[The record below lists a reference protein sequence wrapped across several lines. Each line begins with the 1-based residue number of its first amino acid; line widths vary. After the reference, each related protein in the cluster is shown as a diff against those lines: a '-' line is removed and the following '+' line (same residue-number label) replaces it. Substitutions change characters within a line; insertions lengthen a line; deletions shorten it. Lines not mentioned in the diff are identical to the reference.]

1 MKRSQPP
8 LFLDSFAKLNLYL
21 QVLNKRKDNFHNLST
36 LFARIDLADTIIL
49 KERKDSTIKIK
60 CNSRQVPKDKTN
72 LCYRAAALLKQE
84 FRLQNH
90 GLPSVRPQGHGL
102 ASCGQSHRQSHKLEN
117 YGLASDSQ
125 SHKLNFGLEI
135 EIKKRIPVGA
145 GLGGGSS
152 NAASVLLGLNKYWGL
167 NLPKTRLVKLA
178 AKLGSD
184 VAFFVYDAKF
194 ALGSRRGEKIEP
206 LASLGQLKLWF
217 ILVYPDIKVSTP
229 LIYRK
234 FDHCR
239 QAGSKFS
246 QLTPHLVQ
254 IQSVKKL
261 NKKQGAGLTRPIY
274 DVKILISEL
283 LKRAHGVAPEFLFNS
298 LEVVT
303 AGIYPVVNQ
312 VKKALYGVGLEK
324 VMMSGSGS
332 AVFAI
337 CSSQRQAQDLSRR
350 LRKKYK
356 SWQVFVSST
365 V

>member
-1 MKRSQPP
+1 MKRSHPP
-8 LFLDSFAKLNLYL
+8 LLLHSFAKLNLYL
-21 QVLNKRKDNFHNLST
+21 RVLNKRRDNFHNLNT

-49 KERKDSTIKIK
+49 KERKDNTIKIK
-60 CNSRQVPKDKTN
+60 CNSRQVPKDKAN

-84 FRLQNH
+84 YKLQNN
-90 GLPSVRPQGHGL
+90 GLPSFRPQGHGL
-102 ASCGQSHRQSHKLEN
+102 ASCGQSHKQSHKL
-117 YGLASDSQ
+117 S
-125 SHKLNFGLEI
+125 FGLEI

-167 NLPKTRLVKLA
+167 NLSKTKLVKLA

-184 VAFFVYDAKF
+184 VAFFVYDTKF
-194 ALGSRRGEKIEP
+194 ALGSRRGEKIKP
-206 LASLGQLKLWF
+206 LASLERLKLWF
-217 ILVYPDIKVSTP
+217 ILVYPGIKVSTP
-229 LIYRK
+229 LVYRR
-234 FDHCR
+234 FDHFR

-246 QLTPHLVQ
+246 QLTIPRH
-254 IQSVKKL
+254 
-261 NKKQGAGLTRPIY
+261 

-283 LKRAHGVAPEFLFNS
+283 LKRGHRASSEFLFNS

-303 AGIYPVVNQ
+303 AGLYPVVNQ
-312 VKKALYGVGLEK
+312 VKKALYGTGLEK
-324 VMMSGSGS
+324 VMMSGSGP

-337 CSSQRQAQDLSRR
+337 CGSQKQAQDLSGR